1 MDDTHHPRPA
11 AVPYL
16 AVKGARDAIDW
27 YGAVFGAVVEGEP
40 YENDDG
46 TIGHVAL
53 RIADGVIYL
62 ADEAPEYGAVAPDR
76 AGAAVSLMLPVPDA
90 DSDPRRGGPGGRDPR
105 RPRRLRGLRQPQRVV
120 RRPVRPPLGHHRPAP
135 PLTRPHASRGARGP
149 SPGERPWIAGP
160 APVGLTL
167 VTETPTDAAPRGR
180 PPRAAAD
187 PPRQARP
194 PARRRHAGLPGVGAP
209 HPLARRGARAVG
221 PPRAGR
227 GDPDVVGVAGRVVF
241 VRNTGKL
248 AFATLQEGVG
258 TRLQVMLSLAEV
270 GEDALAAWKADVDL
284 GDHVFVEGRV
294 ISSRRGELSVHGD
307 AAGRWR
313 SKALRPL
320 PVLHKELSEE
330 SRVRQRYADL
340 VVRQEARDMVR
351 TKATALRAIR
361 AVLDGQGY
369 VEVETPVIQLVHG
382 GAAARPFRTHMNA
395 FDHEMVL
402 RIALELNLKK
412 AVVGGVDRVYEMGR
426 IFRNEGVDATHSP
439 EFTMLEAYQA
449 WGDQRSIGALM
460 RDLYLGV
467 ADALGSRSRRD
478 AGRHRRPRR
487 RVALAARL
495 RRGERGRRRDGD
507 PRDPEGDAARV
518 RRDARRRGRPRRSR
532 RTRSSSSCSASSSS
546 RPCSSRRSCATTPR
560 SPSRWPGPHR
570 EKEGLIEAW
579 DLVIA
584 GVERGTGFSELVD
597 PVVQREVLTAQ
608 SMRAAGGDPEAMQLD
623 EDFLRALEYGAPPM
637 GGLGLGVD
645 RLVMLFTGANIRET
659 ILFPHLKPE
668 A

>member
-1 MDDTHHPRPA
+1 MTDTPTPDLPEA
-11 AVPYL
+11 DLP
-16 AVKGARDAIDW
+16 
-27 YGAVFGAVVEGEP
+27 EQ
-40 YENDDG
+40 
-46 TIGHVAL
+46 L
-53 RIADGVIYL
+53 RIRRDKRDRLL
-62 ADEAPEYGAVAPDR
+62 AAGTPAYPVAV
-76 AGAAVSLMLPVPDA
+76 
-90 DSDPRRGGPGGRDPR
+90 
-105 RPRRLRGLRQPQRVV
+105 
-120 RRPVRPPLGHHRPAP
+120 
-135 PLTRPHASRGARGP
+135 
-149 SPGERPWIAGP
+149 
-160 APVGLTL
+160 
-167 VTETPTDAAPRGR
+167 
-180 PPRAAAD
+180 
-187 PPRQARP
+187 
-194 PARRRHAGLPGVGAP
+194 AP
-209 HPLARRGARAVG
+209 HPLPRRRSASSGATSSRARR
-221 PPRAGR
+221 PRTSSAS
-227 GDPDVVGVAGRVVF
+227 PGRVVF

-270 GEDALAAWKADVDL
+270 GEEALAAWKADVDL

-294 ISSRRGELSVHGD
+294 ISSRRGELSVM
-307 AAGRWR
+307 ASRWGMA

-361 AVLDGQGY
+361 AVLDDQGY

-449 WGDQRSIGALM
+449 WGDQRTHRRPHARPLPRRRRRPRLAG
-460 RDLYLGV
+460 
-467 ADALGSRSRRD
+467 RRD
-478 AGRHRRPRR
+478 PRRHRRPRR

-518 RRDARRRGRPRRSR
+518 RRDPRRRGRPRRSR

-546 RPCSSRRSCATTPR
+546 PRCSSRRSCATTPR
-560 SPSRWPGPHR
+560 SRSRWPARTARRRASSRP
-570 EKEGLIEAW
+570 
-579 DLVIA
+579 
-584 GVERGTGFSELVD
+584 GT
-597 PVVQREVLTAQ
+597 
-608 SMRAAGGDPEAMQLD
+608 
-623 EDFLRALEYGAPPM
+623 
-637 GGLGLGVD
+637 
-645 RLVMLFTGANIRET
+645 
-659 ILFPHLKPE
+659 
-668 A
+668 